1 MESIVEASW
10 NGSWNSRGIAREIAR
25 GIDPG
30 IGRGICRGIA
40 RGILELLVE
49 FGNCSRNIR
58 VFHRNSFKIIYMS
71 KYQSNIYKNTIERP
85 FLIDIHSLIWF

>member
-1 MESIVEASW
+1 MESSW
-10 NGSWNSRGIAREIAR
+10 NAARGMVRGMARGIAREIAR

-49 FGNCSRNIR
+49 FGNCSWNLR
-58 VFHRNSFKIIYMS
+58 VFLKNSSKTILMS
-71 KYQSNIYKNTIERP
+71 EYQSKKVFLLYFCKY
-85 FLIDIHSLIWF
+85 LIDIY